1 MTYERERWVIKFD
14 GFDPEQEGLREALCA
29 LGNGFFV
36 TRGAAEETRADNVH
50 YPGTYIAGGYNRL
63 ASEVAGQT
71 IVNEDLVNFPNWL
84 CLTWRHDDGE
94 WLDFSDVEILSYE
107 RELNLREGVLQR
119 RYEVR
124 DSKQR
129 TTSVTSRRIVHMRHP
144 HMAAIQYDITPRNW
158 SGLIH
163 MKSMLDG
170 TVKNTGVARYRQL
183 NPNHLT
189 IVNKGT
195 VAPEG
200 VYLLVKATQSRLE
213 VAEAARTRVFHPDES
228 AHVHVNTIVEDA
240 EVGQEFTTT
249 VGEGQTLRVEKV
261 VALHTCRDRGITESA
276 LDARLAIT
284 RAGNFDDL
292 LKTHRISWRS
302 LWRRADVDLEMDPSM
317 TDGVPDD
324 GVLVRFHIFHLLQ
337 TVSENT
343 RGIDV
348 SVPARG
354 LHGEAYRGHI
364 FWDEV
369 YILPFYL
376 ESFPAIERS
385 LIRYRYFRLEAAR
398 AYARESG
405 YRGAMFPWQ
414 SSSNGREETQ
424 YIHLNPKSGR
434 WDPDT
439 SRNQRHINAAI
450 VYNIWEH
457 YLATRR
463 SSFLEQF
470 AAEIILDI
478 AKFWSSIAHL
488 NEDSSRYEIHGV
500 MGPDEY
506 HEKYSGATKGGLRNN
521 AYTNVMAVWCIERAL
536 KVLEIIRPSR
546 REDLLELLEIDDAEL
561 ARWNEITHKM
571 TIRFHGDGIIS
582 QFEGFED
589 LAEFPWEKYREKYG
603 DIQRLDRI
611 LKAENDSPD
620 RYKVAKQ
627 PDVTML
633 FYLLRADEVGRILR
647 QLGYAFDEET
657 ISRNIHYYL
666 ERCSHGSTLS
676 RMVYA
681 ALLDR
686 IDREQSWKLYREAL
700 RSDFEDVQGGTTKE
714 GIHVGAMAGTV
725 NMVLNRYAG
734 VDTRGDNLSID
745 PRLPPAVRRIS
756 FGVEYRGK
764 WVDVTVTHE
773 ELRLLMEPA
782 ADEFLV
788 VEIKG
793 ITRRLE
799 PGETLEI
806 SL

>member
-1 MTYERERWVIKFD
+1 MRDDSDRWTITLE
-14 GFDPEQEGLREALCA
+14 GYDPDQEGLREALCA
-29 LGNGFFV
+29 LGNGFLV
-36 TRGAAEETRADNVH
+36 TRGAAEEMAANNVH

-84 CLTWRHDDGE
+84 CLTWRHDDGA
-94 WLDFSDVEILSYE
+94 WIDFGKTEILSYK
-107 RELNLREGVLQR
+107 RVLNLREGLLER
-119 RYEVR
+119 SYTVR
-124 DSKQR
+124 DDKGR
-129 TTSVTSRRIVHMRHP
+129 TTSVVSRRIVHMRHA
-144 HMAAIQYDITPRNW
+144 HMAAIQYSITPEDW
-158 SGLIH
+158 SGRIH
-163 MKSMLDG
+163 IRSMLDG
-170 TVKNTGVARYRQL
+170 AVKNTGVTRYRQL
-183 NPNHLT
+183 NPNHV
-189 IVNKGT
+189 IVINKGT

-200 VYLLVKATQSRLE
+200 VYLLAKTTQSRLE
-213 VAEAARTRVFHPDES
+213 VAEAARTRVFNPDPK

-240 EVGQEFTTT
+240 EVGQEFTTEMT
-249 VGEGQTLRVEKV
+249 QGQTTTAEKV
-261 VALHTCRDRGITESA
+261 TALHTCRDRGITESA

-284 RAGNFDDL
+284 RAGDFDDL
-292 LKTHRISWRS
+292 LKTHRVAWRA
-302 LWRRADVDLEMDPSM
+302 LWRRADVDVEMDPKAAH
-317 TDGVPDD
+317 GAPDD

-343 RGIDV
+343 RGLDV

-376 ESFPAIERS
+376 ESFPDIERS
-385 LIRYRYFRLEAAR
+385 LIRYRYFRLNAAR
-398 AYARESG
+398 AYAKECG

-434 WDPDT
+434 WDPDN

-463 SSFLEQF
+463 LPFLEQF
-470 AAEIILDI
+470 AAELILDI

-488 NEDSSRYEIHGV
+488 NEKTGRYEIHGV

-506 HEKYSGATKGGLRNN
+506 HEAYPGATEGGLRNN
-521 AYTNVMAVWCIERAL
+521 AYTNIMAVWCVDRAL
-536 KVLEIIRPSR
+536 KVLDLIRPER
-546 REDLLELLEIDDAEL
+546 REDLLELLDIDNEEL
-561 ARWNEITHKM
+561 KRWTEITHKM
-571 TIRFHGDGIIS
+571 TICFHGDGIIS

-589 LAEFPWEKYREKYG
+589 LEEFPWEEYRKKYG

-611 LKAENDSPD
+611 LKAEDDSPD
-620 RYKVAKQ
+620 HYKVAKQ

-633 FYLLRADEVGRILR
+633 FYLLRPEEVAGIFQ

-686 IDREQSWKLYREAL
+686 IDHEQSWDLYREAL

-734 VDTRGDNLSID
+734 IDTRGDTLSID
-745 PRLPPAVRRIS
+745 PALPPAIKRITM
-756 FGVEYRGK
+756 GVEYRGK
-764 WVDVTVTHE
+764 WLGLTVTHQKLHV
-773 ELRLLMEPA
+773 ELDRA
-782 ADEFLV
+782 AQEFLLF
-788 VEIKG
+788 EAKDMPHRI
-793 ITRRLE
+793 E
-799 PGETLEI
+799 PGATLEI
-806 SL
+806 DL